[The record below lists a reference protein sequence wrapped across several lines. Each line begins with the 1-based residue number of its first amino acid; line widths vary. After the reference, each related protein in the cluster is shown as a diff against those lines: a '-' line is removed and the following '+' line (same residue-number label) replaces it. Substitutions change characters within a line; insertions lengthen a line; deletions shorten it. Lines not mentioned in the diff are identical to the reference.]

1 LILLAPSWTR
11 ISLMSRH
18 PPSPERAKALHW
30 GAARAPWTTALL
42 LGALVLAPA
51 AHALEPLAAFPRS
64 SLEIRTRAGSERFTI
79 WIADT
84 PSRSQQG
91 LMFVR
96 SLAADQGMLF
106 PLARPGVI
114 HMWMKDTR
122 IALDMLFID
131 AGGEIIFIRH
141 KATPESEEIITI
153 PTPVVTPVKAVLEL
167 VGGECARRHIEQG
180 DHVIQALFY

>member
-1 LILLAPSWTR
+1 
-11 ISLMSRH
+11 MSRS
-18 PPSPERAKALHW
+18 PPSPERAEPLRCRRARSRWAGAL
-30 GAARAPWTTALL
+30 LL
-42 LGALVLAPA
+42 LGALLAPA
-51 AHALEPLAAFPRS
+51 AQALESLDTFPRS
-64 SLEIRTRAGSERFTI
+64 SLEIRTRTGSERFNI

-96 SLAADQGMLF
+96 ALPADQGMLF

-141 KATPESEEIITI
+141 NATPESEQIITT

-167 VGGECARRHIEQG
+167 AGGECARRHIEQG
-180 DHVIQALFY
+180 DHVIHPLFY

>member
-1 LILLAPSWTR
+1 
-11 ISLMSRH
+11 MSRY
-18 PPSPERAKALHW
+18 PPTPERAQALRCR
-30 GAARAPWTTALL
+30 GARARWAAALL
-42 LGALVLAPA
+42 LGTLLAPA
-51 AHALEPLAAFPRS
+51 AQALESLDAFPRS
-64 SLEIRTRAGSERFTI
+64 SLEIQTHRGIERFTI

-84 PSRSQQG
+84 PARSQQG
-91 LMFVR
+91 LMLVR
-96 SLAADQGMLF
+96 ALPADHGMLF

-141 KATPESEEIITI
+141 NATPESEEIITT

-167 VGGECARRHIEQG
+167 AGGECARRHIEQG
-180 DHVIQALFY
+180 DHVSHALFY